1 VSTERGRG
9 RRRRVLVTGANGYV
23 AGRMLAGLAER
34 HDLTLL
40 DVTMPQPA
48 ALGLAAGGDGPRCVE
63 ADLLGDSPESY
74 ADAFD
79 VDAVL
84 HCGHVWPRED
94 APAAEKLE
102 IELRNIRMAS
112 TVYLCA
118 AESGRSAP
126 PRVVVAGSNH
136 AADYYEPLVLR
147 GDCDHIDP
155 GMVPRSDNF
164 YGWSKATVELL
175 GFLWACGQE
184 SSRAVETVNIR
195 IGSPR
200 ETDVEDC
207 ADGDLVCLRRALAAY
222 LSVRDQTEL
231 FLRAIEADDI
241 RDENGTPFQIVY
253 GISGNSHRFWS
264 LVSARRT
271 LGYEPHDDS
280 QERFRSEVNS
290 RVAAVLEKGA
300 ASLDRGG

>member
-1 VSTERGRG
+1 MSAQRGPG
-9 RRRRVLVTGANGYV
+9 RRRVLVTGANGYV
-23 AGRMLAGLAER
+23 ASRMLPGLAAR
-34 HDLTLL
+34 HELTLL
-40 DVTMPQPA
+40 DVSMPRPE
-48 ALGLAAGGDGPRCVE
+48 ALGLAAGGDGLRCLEV
-63 ADLLGDSPESY
+63 DLLEDPPESY

-84 HCGHVWPRED
+84 HCAHVWPRED
-94 APAAEKLE
+94 APPAEKFE

-112 TVYLCA
+112 TVYLRA
-118 AESGRSAP
+118 AHSDKSAP

-147 GDCDHIDP
+147 GDCDHIHP
-155 GMVPRSDNF
+155 GMPPRADNF

-175 GFLWACGQE
+175 GFMWACGRE
-184 SSRAVETVNIR
+184 SSRVVETVNVR

-200 ETDVEDC
+200 ETDVADC
-207 ADGDLVCLRRALAAY
+207 AEGDLVCLRRALAAY

-231 FLRAIEADDI
+231 FLRAIDADDI

-271 LGYEPHDDS
+271 LGYEPRDDS
-280 QERFRSEVNS
+280 QERFRSELNS
-290 RVAAVLEKGA
+290 RLEAAA
-300 ASLDRGG
+300 GGLAD